1 MFNRPKKNFIGSM
14 SSSQKTEKRR
24 EARYPL
30 EVEAI
35 IFCGGEFFTTQTLNM
50 SSSGIQLM
58 EPLPE
63 QFDGKQIEIQ
73 VASDMANPKK
83 YQVFQASIVDSK
95 RNRIHILKELFV

>member
-1 MFNRPKKNFIGSM
+1 MFNKPLKKKFGGAM
-14 SSSQKTEKRR
+14 SHSTSEKRR

-35 IFCGGEFFTTQTLNM
+35 IFCGGEFFATQTLNM

-63 QFDGKQIEIQ
+63 KFDGKPIEIQ
-73 VASDMANPKK
+73 VASDMGNPKK

-95 RNRIHILKELFV
+95 RNRIHFLKELYT